1 MPSRKHDD
9 AQWALAKE
17 SYMLGASIRDASTAS
32 GISQRQI
39 MRKARDEGWASPSNL
54 VRSKT
59 PAAIVAAESMASR
72 GEIHRQRIAHL
83 LEQALAQAMPLAIQ
97 SWSDLEKATKIG
109 SDVYNLGSQTP
120 LVSIAFP
127 SCAAQSTDIP
137 TLIDISTNY
146 PPNDAALAIED

>member
-1 MPSRKHDD
+1 
-9 AQWALAKE
+9 
-17 SYMLGASIRDASTAS
+17 MLGASIRDASIAS

-39 MRKARDEGWASPSNL
+39 MRKARDEGWTSPSNL

-83 LEQALAQAMPLAIQ
+83 LEHALAQAMPLAIQ

-109 SDVYNLGSQTP
+109 SDIYNLGSQAP

-127 SCAAQSTDIP
+127 SGAAQSTDTP
-137 TLIDISTNY
+137 ALIDISANY
-146 PPNDAALAIED
+146 LPNDDALAIED